1 MNDDQARNR
10 FFIMQAL
17 RLGGAVLIVMGMLGL
32 SGKLALPRAA
42 AAALLVIGIVDFLVI
57 PVALARRWK
66 SPPQ

>member
-1 MNDDQARNR
+1 MNENQARNR
-10 FFIMQAL
+10 FFVMQAI

-57 PVALARRWK
+57 PLALARRWK